1 MKNST
6 SLFITDPLSTLNA
19 KKDTTILWMQEIAA
33 QEGQIFQCEMSDL
46 VYSDGITQA
55 KVSEIP
61 DVLLAPQVA
70 RSVDGLMPLNEL
82 NFIYMRKDPPV
93 DENYMNALH
102 LLSQAKQEGAKV
114 MNDPDALKKFNEKI
128 FALQFSKWMPDTR

>member
-70 RSVDGLMPLNEL
+70 RSVDGLMPLNDNQRVKEYL
-82 NFIYMRKDPPV
+82 
-93 DENYMNALH
+93 
-102 LLSQAKQEGAKV
+102 
-114 MNDPDALKKFNEKI
+114 
-128 FALQFSKWMPDTR
+128 